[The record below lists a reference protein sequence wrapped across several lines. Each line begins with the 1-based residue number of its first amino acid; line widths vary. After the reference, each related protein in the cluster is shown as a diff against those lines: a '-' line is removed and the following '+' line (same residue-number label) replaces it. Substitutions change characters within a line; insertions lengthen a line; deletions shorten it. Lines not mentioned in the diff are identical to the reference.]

1 MFKEK
6 KKRLIYFA
14 HVLVG
19 GSLKQ
24 TADLL
29 AAAVSVVAAGRAG
42 LLHGPLLLSLQV
54 VDYFRVHR

>member
-6 KKRLIYFA
+6 KKKDLLTYFA
-14 HVLVG
+14 HVLVS

-29 AAAVSVVAAGRAG
+29 AAAVSVVAAGRQAASR
-42 LLHGPLLLSLQV
+42 PPAV
-54 VDYFRVHR
+54 VAPGG